1 MSDAAQTKITG
12 VGTVGIHVADQD
24 RALAFYQD
32 ALGFEVRRDMPF
44 GDGGRWLEVAPPGAP
59 TSIALMAAHDQVS
72 VGIDTGIRLFT
83 GDAEG
88 DHAALVAH
96 GADVDAEILR
106 MGEYVPP
113 MFTFRDPD
121 GNTLYIVQG
130 S

>member
-12 VGTVGIHVADQD
+12 VGTVGIHVSDQD
-24 RALAFYQD
+24 RALAFYRD
-32 ALGFEVRRDMPF
+32 VLGFEVRRDMPF

-59 TSIALMAAHDQVS
+59 TSIALMGAHDQVP

-83 GDAEG
+83 ADADG
-88 DHAALVAH
+88 DHAALVAQ

-106 MGEYVPP
+106 MGDFVPP

>member
-1 MSDAAQTKITG
+1 MT
-12 VGTVGIHVADQD
+12 DQD

-32 ALGFEVRRDMPF
+32 VLGFEVRRDMPF
-44 GDGGRWLEVAPPGAP
+44 GDGGRWLEVAPPGRPPPSPSWGRTTRSRSASTPASGCSPP
-59 TSIALMAAHDQVS
+59 TPTAI
-72 VGIDTGIRLFT
+72 TPPWWPN
-83 GDAEG
+83 
-88 DHAALVAH
+88 